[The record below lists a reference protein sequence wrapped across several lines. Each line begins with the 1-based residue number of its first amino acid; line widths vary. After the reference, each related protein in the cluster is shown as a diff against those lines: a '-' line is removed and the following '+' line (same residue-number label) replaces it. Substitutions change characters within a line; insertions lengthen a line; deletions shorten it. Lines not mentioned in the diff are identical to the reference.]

1 MPARSVVSD
10 ILESVETELLGRRG
24 VSFSVAKKQSGW
36 ARELADSSCWRC
48 AGSVGPH
55 ETDGDGCADCREKK
69 LPWDRSLRLGTHSG
83 ILRDAVID
91 LKFRR
96 WALTG
101 RQLGMEFGSVIG
113 AQIHE
118 MGLNPE
124 EVALVPIPMTQRR
137 RIKRG
142 VDHTLVLA
150 RGVSKVS
157 HVPIQRLLRARNR
170 AEQVGLTATDR
181 IKNMRGAFFTINDL
195 EKRLLR
201 KRTRPIRA
209 IIVFDD
215 VRTTGATLEEGCRTL
230 KRSLNRMRGDFVPEI
245 WAASVSMAGSKRK
258 GGVVDLVGEELLS
271 KGGEIEQEDDA

>member
-1 MPARSVVSD
+1 MSALSVITDV
-10 ILESVETELLGRRG
+10 LESVETELLGRRG
-24 VSFSVAKKQSGW
+24 VSFSLAKKQSGW
-36 ARELADSSCWRC
+36 IRERADARCWRC

-55 ETDGDGCADCREKK
+55 ETDGDGCADCRAKK
-69 LPWDRSLRLGTHSG
+69 LSWDRALRLGTHEG

-101 RQLGMEFGSVIG
+101 RQLGIEFGAVIND
-113 AQIHE
+113 QIQG
-118 MGLNPE
+118 MGLDPG
-124 EVALVPIPMTQRR
+124 EVCLVPIPMTQRR

-150 RGVSKVS
+150 RGASSVS

-181 IKNMRGAFFTINDL
+181 IKNMRGAFYTTNGL
-195 EKRLLR
+195 EKRLSS

-209 IIVFDD
+209 IIVLDD
-215 VRTTGATLEEGCRTL
+215 VRTTGATLEEGCRVL
-230 KRSLNRMRGDFVPEI
+230 KRGLHQMRGDFVPEI
-245 WAASVSMAGSKRK
+245 WAASVSMAGSTRK
-258 GGVVDLVGEELLS
+258 GGVADLVGEELLS
-271 KGGEIEQEDDA
+271 KGGEIE